1 MSDYELAIIGIALT
15 IIFGAWGLAP
25 EKYRKLPNWLY
36 AVICGF
42 GLFLI
47 GLGLGMWTGG
57 QGGRAAPDIPALIDT
72 ALFLQFSDT
81 NSVPIEKNTK
91 NIKYWYAYHTG
102 SISVN
107 EQDVAG
113 KQIGGFSVP
122 PQWIVFVI
130 FDKAPLIKQLIAI
143 CTGLNKPKCDVQAAN
158 SAYAVVTAVGD
169 MTDATLEISL
179 AP

>member
-1 MSDYELAIIGIALT
+1 MSDYALGIVGIALT
-15 IIFGAWGLAP
+15 VIFGAWSLAP

-36 AVICGF
+36 AIICGV
-42 GLFLI
+42 GLLLF
-47 GLGLGMWTGG
+47 GLGLGMWVGG
-57 QGGRAAPDIPALIDT
+57 QESQAAPDLPALIET
-72 ALFLQFSDT
+72 ALFLEFADT
-81 NSVPIEKNTK
+81 TSVPNEKNVK
-91 NIKYWYAYHTG
+91 NIKYWCAYHTG

-107 EQDVAG
+107 EQDITG

-122 PQWIVFVI
+122 PQWIVFII
-130 FDKAPLIKQLIAI
+130 FERAPIIQQLLVT

-169 MTDATLEISL
+169 MTNATLEISL